1 MRTSIAVRI
10 WNGLFLAMV
19 LIPLAIFWSGRGD
32 AFPHATNS
40 PDEPLLRHVLASA
53 LYVAMVVLAAA
64 WLRADG
70 KRALLLGALTFSA
83 ALGAVVGFEEI
94 GSAAV
99 RGAGI
104 SGAGVDVA
112 VAILIYFSAGVAAWA
127 VLSGVVVAVRRIRAR

>member
-1 MRTSIAVRI
+1 MRRSVGLWI

-19 LIPLAIFWSGRGD
+19 VIPLAIFWAGRGD
-32 AFPHATNS
+32 VFPHAAGA
-40 PDEPLLRHVLASA
+40 PDQPLLRHVLTSA
-53 LYVAMVVLAAA
+53 MYLSMVVLAAA

-70 KRALLLGALTFSA
+70 RRALLLGALTFSA
-83 ALGAVVGFEEI
+83 ALGAVVGFEQI

-104 SGAGVDVA
+104 SGAGFDVA

-127 VLSGVVVAVRRIRAR
+127 VLSGVVVAVRRTRAR